1 MKIVFVEESSK
12 VAGVQKSTYYLAKWL
27 IKYGFESLKIFL
39 PNEGEFT
46 KICKKNNI
54 KYINYRSLPLRSA
67 SLSFFNDRYRLPNL
81 FSLIYNLITIFINY
95 YKVRKHLK
103 IHNPNV
109 VITKGFYSHIYT
121 GLACKNLKIKCI
133 CHLQD
138 SITKRYRGIFIL
150 LFNKILEYLSDF
162 IICDGKDI
170 YESLNFKIQKQSEII
185 VNGIDF
191 EDLKKNDDLRK
202 RFRKNNRIPLKAY
215 LIGNLSRITPWK
227 GQLELLNAFIKYSEL
242 NDKAFLILG
251 GSPLF
256 DGYKYYKKLKKTIY
270 DYSMEKKVLI
280 PGYIYNVR
288 EYLSSLDLYV
298 QPSKEKDTTPLSLLS
313 SLGIGLPS
321 IISKIESFKE
331 IIELLP
337 YVDQFELENRDQLV
351 KLFIKYEDKNIR
363 NKISELNYKNGH
375 KYFGI
380 SMHGNKFLEVLKNV
394 LNK

>member
-12 VAGVQKSTYYLAKWL
+12 IAGVQNSTYYLAKWL
-27 IKYGFESLKIFL
+27 IKNGYESLKIFL
-39 PNEGEFT
+39 PNEGDFT
-46 KICKKNNI
+46 KICKKNNL
-54 KYINYRSLPLRSA
+54 KYVNYRSLSLKSA
-67 SLSFFNDRYRLPNL
+67 SLSLFNDRYRLPNL
-81 FSLIYNLITIFINY
+81 FSLIYNLITIFINC

-103 IHNPNV
+103 IHNPNI

-133 CHLQD
+133 CHMQD
-138 SITKRYRGIFIL
+138 SITKRYSGIFIL
-150 LFNKILEYLSDF
+150 LFNKTFEYLSDF

-170 YESLNFKIQKQSEII
+170 YQSLNSKIQNKSKII

-191 EDLKKNDDLRK
+191 EDFKKDNELGK
-202 RFRKNNRIPLKAY
+202 KFRKSNKIPPKAY

-227 GQLELLNAFIKYSEL
+227 GQLELLHAFIKYSKL

-256 DGYKYYKKLKKTIY
+256 DGDNYYKKLKKIIY
-270 DYSMEKKVLI
+270 NYSMEEKVLI
-280 PGYIYNVR
+280 PGYIYNIR

-313 SLGIGLPS
+313 SIGIGLPS
-321 IISKIESFKE
+321 IVSKIESFKE
-331 IIELLP
+331 IIEILP
-337 YVDQFELENRDQLV
+337 YVDQFELENKEQLV
-351 KLFIKYEDKNIR
+351 KLFIKYEDINIR
-363 NKISELNYKNGH
+363 KKISELNYKNGH

-380 SMHGNKFLEVLKNV
+380 SMHGNKFLKVLKNS
-394 LNK
+394 LKK

>member
-27 IKYGFESLKIFL
+27 IKNGYESLKIFL

-256 DGYKYYKKLKKTIY
+256 DGDKYYKKLKKTIY

-313 SLGIGLPS
+313 SIGIGLPS

>member
-27 IKYGFESLKIFL
+27 IKNGYESLKIFL

-170 YESLNFKIQKQSEII
+170 YESLNFKKQKQSEII

-256 DGYKYYKKLKKTIY
+256 DGDKYYKKLKKTIY

-313 SLGIGLPS
+313 SIGIGLPS

>member
-27 IKYGFESLKIFL
+27 VKNGYESLKIFL

-46 KICKKNNI
+46 KICKKNNL

-67 SLSFFNDRYRLPNL
+67 SLSFFDDRYRLPNL
-81 FSLIYNLITIFINY
+81 FSLIYNLITILINC

-103 IHNPNV
+103 IHNPNI
-109 VITKGFYSHIYT
+109 VITKGFYSHLYT

-138 SITKRYRGIFIL
+138 SITRRYRGIFIL
-150 LFNKILEYLSDF
+150 LFNKIFEYLSDF
-162 IICDGKDI
+162 IICDGKNI
-170 YESLNFKIQKQSEII
+170 YQSLNSKIQKKSTILL
-185 VNGIDF
+185 NGIDF
-191 EDLKKNDDLRK
+191 KNLKKSNDLGEK
-202 RFRKNNRIPLKAY
+202 FRKNNKIPLKAY

-227 GQLELLNAFIKYSEL
+227 GQLELLSAFIKYSKI

-256 DGYKYYKKLKKTIY
+256 DGDNYYNKLKKIIY
-270 DYSMEKKVLI
+270 DYSLEDKVLF
-280 PGYIYNVR
+280 PGYIYNIR

-313 SLGIGLPS
+313 SIGIGLPS
-321 IISKIESFKE
+321 IVSKIESFEE
-331 IIELLP
+331 IIEILP
-337 YVDQFELENRDQLV
+337 YVEQFDLEHEEQLV
-351 KLFIKYEDKNIR
+351 KLFIKYEDTNIR
-363 NKISELNYKNGH
+363 KKIGELNYKNGH

-380 SMHGNKFLEVLKNV
+380 SMHGGKFLQVLKNS
-394 LNK
+394 LIK